1 MKEETSCTG
10 FYSTGKVATN
20 NTGYHKKRV
29 GENTFIFFSQ
39 GDTKTTQ
46 ESSGSYTVPYKK
58 EKVHFTNQILCFVN
72 INKYIKDH

>member
-1 MKEETSCTG
+1 MWKKRLVVLG
-10 FYSTGKVATN
+10 FIPLEKATN
-20 NTGYHKKRV
+20 NTGYHTKRV

-58 EKVHFTNQILCFVN
+58 EKVHFTSQIPCFVN